1 MGQHGNPAVREIR
14 QVGAW
19 MQGPSISGLSYTG
32 AKTAETGTDIHMI
45 QSRLGSK
52 RKERKESKE
61 RKGENRYLDHLAL

>member
-19 MQGPSISGLSYTG
+19 MQGPSISGFSYTG

-52 RKERKESKE
+52 RKEE